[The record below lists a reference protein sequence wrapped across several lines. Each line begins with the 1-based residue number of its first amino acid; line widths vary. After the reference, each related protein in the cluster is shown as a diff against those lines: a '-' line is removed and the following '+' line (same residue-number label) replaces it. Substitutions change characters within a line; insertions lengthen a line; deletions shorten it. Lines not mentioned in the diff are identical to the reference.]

1 MSNATIIAAA
11 FGEGSDLYTILG
23 VERDA
28 TAAQLRKAYYR
39 QSLQCHPDKI
49 SGKEAEFHALTVAYT
64 ILKNAESRAEY
75 DETGELVDPED
86 DQFGTGGGGKEDSFN
101 DMKRYF
107 SSIFGTVTTNKIDAF
122 SEKYKCSE
130 EEEADVLKYYR
141 MFKGHVGKMLQ
152 NVMLSTER
160 DAQRWM
166 EDYLQPAI
174 ASGQVPD
181 YTKQLNKT
189 LQQCLQKAMEEVDD
203 DDDDDDH
210 MDDDDDDDDDEATES
225 EDDDSAPPPPKV
237 AKQNQQSPT
246 KKNKN
251 NNKAASVTKKARK
264 TKAQWEAEQ
273 AEALIRKIRGKNNN
287 ASSSLTLQLDAT
299 KRQKG
304 FDSMVSGLAA
314 KYGGAASTKRNSK
327 KKNKNDNDDPLD
339 DAAFERIQ
347 AQIMKNK
354 KTSKKK

>member
-75 DETGELVDPED
+75 DETGELVDPDD

-203 DDDDDDH
+203 DDDDDH
-210 MDDDDDDDDDEATES
+210 IDDDDDDDDEATES

-237 AKQNQQSPT
+237 AKQNQKSPT
-246 KKNKN
+246 NKNKN
-251 NNKAASVTKKARK
+251 NSKAASVTKKARK

-327 KKNKNDNDDPLD
+327 KKNKNDNDDDDPLD

>member
-1 MSNATIIAAA
+1 MSNATIVAAA
-11 FGEGSDLYTILG
+11 FGEGSDLYSILG

-28 TAAQLRKAYYR
+28 SAAQLRKAYYR
-39 QSLQCHPDKI
+39 KSLQCHPDKI

-75 DETGELVDPED
+75 DESGELVDPD
-86 DQFGTGGGGKEDSFN
+86 DDHHFGNGGGGGGGGGKEDSFN

-107 SSIFGTVTTNKIDAF
+107 SSIFGTVTMNKIDAF

-189 LQQCLQKAMEEVDD
+189 LKQCLQKAIEEIDD
-203 DDDDDDH
+203 DDDDDEDH
-210 MDDDDDDDDDEATES
+210 MDDEATES
-225 EDDDSAPPPPKV
+225 EDDDSAPPPRKV
-237 AKQNQQSPT
+237 AKQNPKSQT
-246 KKNKN
+246 NKKNKP
-251 NNKAASVTKKARK
+251 STTKKARK

-287 ASSSLTLQLDAT
+287 SNSSSSSSSLALQLDAT

-314 KYGGAASTKRNSK
+314 KYGGAPKSK
-327 KKNKNDNDDPLD
+327 TKNKNNVDDCDPLD

-347 AQIMKNK
+347 AEIMKNK
-354 KTSKKK
+354 KKSKK